1 MFQTTTDSIAT
12 PSTNTTVSSGRGGK
26 YKPPPGITLEDWL
39 KDIKNKHMAIIEKKS
54 NRSKRRQEMAK
65 RHTVASQER
74 MRIISL
80 LASNEKGSDEFGK
93 DDKDWDVYKKISNEN
108 ESDSEAENEK
118 LFEYDNIMKYHH
130 AVMEKDKET
139 ENTAELYQVS
149 HLSIIFIK
157 G

>member
-1 MFQTTTDSIAT
+1 M
-12 PSTNTTVSSGRGGK
+12 
-26 YKPPPGITLEDWL
+26 EDWL
-39 KDIKNKHMAIIEKKS
+39 KDIKNKHRAIIEKKS

-130 AVMEKDKET
+130 AVLEKDKET
-139 ENTAELYQVS
+139 ENTAELYQVRY
-149 HLSIIFIK
+149 L
-157 G
+157 